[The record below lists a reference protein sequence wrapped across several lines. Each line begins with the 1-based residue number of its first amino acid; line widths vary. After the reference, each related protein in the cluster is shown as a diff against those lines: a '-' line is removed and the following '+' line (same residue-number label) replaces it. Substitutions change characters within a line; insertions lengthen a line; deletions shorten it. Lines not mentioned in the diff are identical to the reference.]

1 MSSDSSNR
9 YQSKLFN
16 FVYQHSRWLTRTLEN
31 TIKNLQVATQLG
43 IGSLLYPLYQLL
55 PQNETVKPLHSIT
68 PPPSDGPIQVI
79 LNIVKNLPPGDADL
93 LISQKTNPLKFL
105 GFLWENIFLKRDF
118 PTSENTLQQY
128 IPKVQGI
135 AIELQTRN
143 LVLVSADNRI
153 FDIFTPQQNAK
164 LADRINSEVSEYQYS
179 LRVISHQQ
187 KELLPKIDHLLNKLT
202 GEDSMIAQKSYLHPI
217 KPFGFL
223 DKLVADLENTALVPA
238 QERSQKI
245 INNFQSQFQEL
256 GVNHDDLKSQ
266 KLQISDLMTAVINYF
281 LGGKN
286 NYQIKSNFVGEQPQR
301 KSNFSKGLSS
311 NNSLD
316 VSDSSED
323 NWLTCNDLFSD
334 NQTNTGELFDDHNV
348 SKLPQIQL
356 KWGLPVILRKIG
368 QKPPI
373 SENEEFLEIDSQT
386 SQEFNFQP
394 DWIDISATSLG
405 YEKHPLEQIL
415 EWLDQIILW
424 IEQILINVVYF
435 FRGLLL
441 GR

>member
-31 TIKNLQVATQLG
+31 TIKNLQVVTQLG

-55 PQNETVKPLHSIT
+55 PQNETGKQLHSIT
-68 PPPSDGPIQVI
+68 PPASDGPIQVI

-202 GEDSMIAQKSYLHPI
+202 SEDSMIAQKSYLHPI

-286 NYQIKSNFVGEQPQR
+286 NYQIKSNFVGEQPQ
-301 KSNFSKGLSS
+301 SS

-316 VSDSSED
+316 VSDSLED
-323 NWLTCNDLFSD
+323 NWLTWNDLFSD
-334 NQTNTGELFDDHNV
+334 NQTNTGELFDDHDV

>member
-31 TIKNLQVATQLG
+31 TIKNLQVVTQLG

-55 PQNETVKPLHSIT
+55 PQNETGKQLHSIT
-68 PPPSDGPIQVI
+68 PPASDGPIQVI

-93 LISQKTNPLKFL
+93 PISQKTNPLTFL
-105 GFLWENIFLKRDF
+105 GFLWEKIFLKRDF

-202 GEDSMIAQKSYLHPI
+202 SEDSMIAQKSYLHPI

-286 NYQIKSNFVGEQPQR
+286 NYQIKSNFVGEQPQ
-301 KSNFSKGLSS
+301 SS

-316 VSDSSED
+316 VSDSLED
-323 NWLTCNDLFSD
+323 NWLTWNDLFSD
-334 NQTNTGELFDDHNV
+334 NQTNTGELFDDHDV

>member
-223 DKLVADLENTALVPA
+223 DKLNQSIFSGLALR
-238 QERSQKI
+238 RSMAFIFFDKYDQLIFSGLASNKRI
-245 INNFQSQFQEL
+245 AFLFNDKLFQLIFSRF
-256 GVNHDDLKSQ
+256 
-266 KLQISDLMTAVINYF
+266 A
-281 LGGKN
+281 
-286 NYQIKSNFVGEQPQR
+286 SNR
-301 KSNFSKGLSS
+301 
-311 NNSLD
+311 
-316 VSDSSED
+316 
-323 NWLTCNDLFSD
+323 
-334 NQTNTGELFDDHNV
+334 
-348 SKLPQIQL
+348 
-356 KWGLPVILRKIG
+356 
-368 QKPPI
+368 
-373 SENEEFLEIDSQT
+373 
-386 SQEFNFQP
+386 
-394 DWIDISATSLG
+394 
-405 YEKHPLEQIL
+405 
-415 EWLDQIILW
+415 
-424 IEQILINVVYF
+424 
-435 FRGLLL
+435 
-441 GR
+441 

>member
-31 TIKNLQVATQLG
+31 TIKNLQVVTQLG

-55 PQNETVKPLHSIT
+55 PQNETGKQLHSIT
-68 PPPSDGPIQVI
+68 PPASDGPIQVI

-93 LISQKTNPLKFL
+93 PISQKTNPLTFL
-105 GFLWENIFLKRDF
+105 GFLWEKIFLKRDF

-202 GEDSMIAQKSYLHPI
+202 SEDSMIAQKSYLHPI

-286 NYQIKSNFVGEQPQR
+286 NYQIKSNFVGEQPQ
-301 KSNFSKGLSS
+301 SS

-316 VSDSSED
+316 VSDSLED
-323 NWLTCNDLFSD
+323 NWLTWNDLFSD

>member
-31 TIKNLQVATQLG
+31 TIKNLQVVTQLG

-55 PQNETVKPLHSIT
+55 PQNETGKQLHSIT
-68 PPPSDGPIQVI
+68 PPASDGPIQVI

-93 LISQKTNPLKFL
+93 PISQKTNPLTFL
-105 GFLWENIFLKRDF
+105 GFLWEKIFLKRDF

-202 GEDSMIAQKSYLHPI
+202 SEDSMIAQKSYLHPI

-286 NYQIKSNFVGEQPQR
+286 NYQIKSNFVGEQPQ
-301 KSNFSKGLSS
+301 SS

-316 VSDSSED
+316 VSDSLED
-323 NWLTCNDLFSD
+323 NWLTWNDLFSD
-334 NQTNTGELFDDHNV
+334 NQTNTGELFDDHDV

-405 YEKHPLEQIL
+405 YEKHPL
-415 EWLDQIILW
+415 
-424 IEQILINVVYF
+424 
-435 FRGLLL
+435 
-441 GR
+441 

>member
-1 MSSDSSNR
+1 
-9 YQSKLFN
+9 
-16 FVYQHSRWLTRTLEN
+16 
-31 TIKNLQVATQLG
+31 
-43 IGSLLYPLYQLL
+43 
-55 PQNETVKPLHSIT
+55 
-68 PPPSDGPIQVI
+68 
-79 LNIVKNLPPGDADL
+79 
-93 LISQKTNPLKFL
+93 
-105 GFLWENIFLKRDF
+105 
-118 PTSENTLQQY
+118 
-128 IPKVQGI
+128 
-135 AIELQTRN
+135 
-143 LVLVSADNRI
+143 
-153 FDIFTPQQNAK
+153 
-164 LADRINSEVSEYQYS
+164 
-179 LRVISHQQ
+179 
-187 KELLPKIDHLLNKLT
+187 
-202 GEDSMIAQKSYLHPI
+202 
-217 KPFGFL
+217 
-223 DKLVADLENTALVPA
+223 
-238 QERSQKI
+238 
-245 INNFQSQFQEL
+245 
-256 GVNHDDLKSQ
+256 
-266 KLQISDLMTAVINYF
+266 
-281 LGGKN
+281 
-286 NYQIKSNFVGEQPQR
+286 
-301 KSNFSKGLSS
+301 NFSKGLSS

-323 NWLTCNDLFSD
+323 NWLTWNDLFSD